1 MIAFLLASVY
11 TATPLGPGTVPHFG
25 RQCDRIRLYDKNTNS
40 NWIMCI
46 NGVYKFPSK
55 GAPEDRSL
63 PQHKGPL
70 I

>member
-1 MIAFLLASVY
+1 MVAFLLASVY
-11 TATPLGPGTVPHFG
+11 TATPLGPGTVPYFG

-63 PQHKGPL
+63 PQHKNSL